1 MTSCAR
7 RCSRASPAPAGRG
20 ESGRGGPSPS
30 ASASAAA
37 PPPAPAPVAAAPRD
51 HRPGLPAAEAPAE
64 AQAASERPTAPPP
77 ASSPSSHSAM
87 AGRAGAHAAS
97 PRPRPPARPAP
108 PLGVRPRRD
117 GDAEASAPRA
127 PHECLSTQ
135 WVAAAHRSR
144 NGTTRGRG
152 VRCTHIVAAAS
163 DTAVAAMAAVLSRK
177 AMLAASGEH
186 QASACVRPDEPSP
199 SYTSCRASPLSSTD
213 SHQDIPGKRPGCTP
227 S

>member
-20 ESGRGGPSPS
+20 ESARGGPSPS

-37 PPPAPAPVAAAPRD
+37 PPPTAAPAATAPRD
-51 HRPGLPAAEAPAE
+51 HRPGLLAAEAPAE
-64 AQAASERPTAPPP
+64 AQAASERPTAPPF
-77 ASSPSSHSAM
+77 ASSPSSQSAM
-87 AGRAGAHAAS
+87 AGRARAHAAS
-97 PRPRPPARPAP
+97 LRPRPPARPAP

-117 GDAEASAPRA
+117 GDAEASAASA

-144 NGTTRGRG
+144 NGKTRVRD
-152 VRCTHIVAAAS
+152 VRCTHIVAAVS
-163 DTAVAAMAAVLSRK
+163 DKEGVAMAAVLSRK
-177 AMLAASGEH
+177 TMLAASGEH
-186 QASACVRPDEPSP
+186 QAFACVRTDEPSP

-213 SHQDIPGKRPGCTP
+213 SRPDITEKRPGCTP
-227 S
+227 W